1 MTMEFYLIFH
11 SYSSCNI
18 LLSIIFIEF
27 VVFVIHGLGLTAYF
41 SDTVCSQLM
50 LLTLKTEF

>member
-11 SYSSCNI
+11 SYSSCNL

-27 VVFVIHGLGLTAYF
+27 VIFVIHGLGLTAYF
-41 SDTVCSQLM
+41 SDTVRSQLM